1 MNDVKQKLIDDPD
14 FVFLRR
20 FDYSMKK
27 VLERYPDGLPEKLI
41 SQALMLSEEE
51 VEALYQ
57 ETLSFFRKE
66 MKVEAQ

>member
-1 MNDVKQKLIDDPD
+1 VNDVKQKLIDDPD